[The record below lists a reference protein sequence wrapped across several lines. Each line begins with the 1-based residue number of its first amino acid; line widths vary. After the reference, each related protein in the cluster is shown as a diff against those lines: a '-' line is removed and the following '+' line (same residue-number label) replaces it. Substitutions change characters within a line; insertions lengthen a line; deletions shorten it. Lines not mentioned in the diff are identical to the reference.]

1 MDGGGEGADCCGEP
15 RCGCEY
21 IGRGAASWCCSWIID
36 DMATP
41 AVGRGPRARAK
52 LCRGEDRYD
61 CSHVKRGLA
70 LFDGT
75 GCGGIAGSP
84 EPGSDRDR
92 CRRGPDQN

>member
-1 MDGGGEGADCCGEP
+1 VAAGAEPVALEDLHITLPDGTRIVATENLAFPQGESALL
-15 RCGCEY
+15 
-21 IGRGAASWCCSWIID
+21 A
-36 DMATP
+36 
-41 AVGRGPRARAK
+41 GPS
-52 LCRGEDRYD
+52 GEDRYD

-75 GCGGIAGSP
+75 GCGAIAGSP